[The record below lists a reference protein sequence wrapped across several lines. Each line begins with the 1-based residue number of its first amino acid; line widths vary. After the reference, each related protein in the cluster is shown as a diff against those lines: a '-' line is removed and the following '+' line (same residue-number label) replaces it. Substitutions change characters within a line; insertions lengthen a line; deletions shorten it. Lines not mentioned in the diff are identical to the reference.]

1 MIALC
6 AIERLIYISESQF
19 RQSEALSQVGDIVT
33 CSRLHNVQFNLTG
46 ALFFTGTHFAQFL
59 EGLKEHLDYLM
70 KSINQDVRHT
80 NIILIERVPITARR
94 FSDWSMA
101 YYGPSNFVSQHV
113 LEVLHGQVGADQR
126 RATDRLMDLAHELSV
141 WRKSDEDAM
150 SVVR

>member
-1 MIALC
+1 M
-6 AIERLIYISESQF
+6 ERLIYISESQF
-19 RQSEALSQVGDIVT
+19 RQSEALSQVADIVT
-33 CSRLHNVQFNLTG
+33 GSRLNNVQSNLTG
-46 ALFFTGTHFAQFL
+46 ALFFTGTHFAQIL
-59 EGLKEHLDYLM
+59 EGLKDPLDHLM

-80 NIILIERVPITARR
+80 KIILIERVPITARR

-141 WRKSDEDAM
+141 WRKSDEDAV